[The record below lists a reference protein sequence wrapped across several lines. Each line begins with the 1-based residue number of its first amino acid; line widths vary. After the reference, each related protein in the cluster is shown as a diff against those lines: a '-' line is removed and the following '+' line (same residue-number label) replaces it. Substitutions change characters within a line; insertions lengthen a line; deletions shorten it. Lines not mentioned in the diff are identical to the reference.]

1 MAKDRFKPLVIVMV
15 KAPLPGRVKTR
26 LASEIGSTE
35 ASRFYRVTAAKIIRT
50 LARDT
55 RWRLAL
61 AVAPDNYRRSRFWS
75 GTVTRLAQGT
85 GGLGDRMARILSL
98 PSGCP
103 IVLIGSDIPG
113 IAPNHIA
120 SAIRKVTG
128 TTLVIGPSGDGGF
141 WLIARHARPLRR
153 GIFDNVRW
161 STEFAMADTV
171 RNWAG
176 PVDFAPSLRDVDT
189 IEDYLRWRRHS
200 W

>member
-1 MAKDRFKPLVIVMV
+1 
-15 KAPLPGRVKTR
+15 
-26 LASEIGSTE
+26 
-35 ASRFYRVTAAKIIRT
+35 
-50 LARDT
+50 
-55 RWRLAL
+55 
-61 AVAPDNYRRSRFWS
+61 
-75 GTVTRLAQGT
+75 
-85 GGLGDRMARILSL
+85 MARILSL

-189 IEDYLRWRRHS
+189 IGDYLRWRRHS